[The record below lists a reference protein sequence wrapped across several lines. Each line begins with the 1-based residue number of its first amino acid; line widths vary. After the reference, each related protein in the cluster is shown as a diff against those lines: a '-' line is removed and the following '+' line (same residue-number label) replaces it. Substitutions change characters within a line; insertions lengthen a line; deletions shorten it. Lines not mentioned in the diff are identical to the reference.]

1 MNSDNI
7 VDVLFYFVFAGK
19 QENVPPAPRSVK
31 DRLGGAQNIVA
42 PNTNK
47 VLNLVQPKVNDTN
60 NGLTENVPDTVDDE
74 KAKAAAAV
82 AKEENKVQ
90 ATEAIKKNQELLA
103 AHVKVKKN
111 QDVQRKNVLKIQ
123 SDLRKKKQELLDRQL
138 SQQKILIEKMEK
150 CEYVYLKCWF
160 SLKICTL

>member
-1 MNSDNI
+1 MVVNI
-7 VDVLFYFVFAGK
+7 LFSVGK

-31 DRLGGAQNIVA
+31 DRLGGSQNIVP

-47 VLNLVQPKVNDTN
+47 VLNLVQPRAND
-60 NGLTENVPDTVDDE
+60 NGVTENIENDEE
-74 KAKAAAAV
+74 KAKAAAI

-90 ATEAIKKNQELLA
+90 ASEAIKKNQELLA

-123 SDLRKKKQELLDRQL
+123 SDLRKKKQELLDKQL

-150 CEYVYLKCWF
+150 CEYCDRFLVL
-160 SLKICTL
+160 SEL

>member
-1 MNSDNI
+1 M
-7 VDVLFYFVFAGK
+7 
-19 QENVPPAPRSVK
+19 PPAPRSVK
-31 DRLGGAQNIVA
+31 DRLGGGQNIVA

-47 VLNLVQPKVNDTN
+47 VLNLVQPKVND
-60 NGLTENVPDTVDDE
+60 NGVTENVENEEE
-74 KAKAAAAV
+74 KAKAVAI
-82 AKEENKVQ
+82 AKEETKIQ

-138 SQQKILIEKMEK
+138 SQQKILIDKMEK
-150 CEYVYLKCWF
+150 CKYICF
-160 SLKICTL
+160 SYYGSCTLFDI